1 MSKRLFFS
9 LEGIDLN
16 DDDALE
22 ALAHR
27 IWEQATAEFAQ
38 TADTTQSDGETEG
51 KRGTS
56 DDEQH

>member
-1 MSKRLFFS
+1 MNKRLFFS

-38 TADTTQSDGETEG
+38 SADTNGAPQ
-51 KRGTS
+51 TS
-56 DDEQH
+56 KGRNPQ

>member
-22 ALAHR
+22 AFAHR
-27 IWEQATAEFAQ
+27 IWEQATAAWAKPDIDERP
-38 TADTTQSDGETEG
+38 ET
-51 KRGTS
+51 
-56 DDEQH
+56 DD

>member
-22 ALAHR
+22 ALAQR
-27 IWEQATAEFAQ
+27 IWEQATVEFGQSAETNGVPQ
-38 TADTTQSDGETEG
+38 ISKGRNQ
-51 KRGTS
+51 
-56 DDEQH
+56 Q